1 MGMSHLKIQETM
13 LGN

>member
-1 MGMSHLKIQETM
+1 MGMSHLKVQETM